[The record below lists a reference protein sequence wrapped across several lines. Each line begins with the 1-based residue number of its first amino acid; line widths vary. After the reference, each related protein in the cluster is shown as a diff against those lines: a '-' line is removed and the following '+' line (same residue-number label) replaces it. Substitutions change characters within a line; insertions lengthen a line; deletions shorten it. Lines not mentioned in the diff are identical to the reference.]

1 MTQSSVTPKSS
12 LSLGKKVHSDVLS
25 VRSQDGKN
33 NVLEETCV
41 HREMGI
47 CADKGTLPRGTRSQV
62 PPRLIYIIE
71 FGY

>member
-1 MTQSSVTPKSS
+1 MTSRSS
-12 LSLGKKVHSDVLS
+12 LSLGKKAHNEILS
-25 VRSQDGKN
+25 VRSPDGQTHM
-33 NVLEETCV
+33 LEETCV
-41 HREMGI
+41 HCETGMGI